1 MNQLVQQI
9 PVQQVPVTIDLDDD
23 SVDLPSYAGFI
34 AENRWLIA
42 GIALV
47 VTLIGVAIAF
57 IAKPMYEATL
67 LIQVESATA
76 NKKDPLTGVTS
87 NYDKVAAAS
96 EMEILKSRMV
106 VSRAV
111 DNLKLYIDVQPKYF
125 PGIGSWLARGKK
137 QISDPGLLGY
147 GGWVWGGER
156 ADISVFNVPEELEGK
171 GFVLTAV
178 GGDRFR
184 ITQEDSGIRLEGKV
198 GETLAAQTGNG
209 EIELTIQ
216 NLDANP
222 GAQFTVTR
230 FARVEVIEKLQN
242 TLFIAE
248 KGKQSGVIG
257 VGLEW
262 SDPKLASSILNEIGR
277 EYMRQNMDR
286 KSEEAEKSLAFL
298 NKQLPDLKREVEA
311 SESAL
316 NELRNRRGIFDLS
329 EETKSVL
336 QQTTSAQTK
345 LIDLKQ
351 KREAFATRFADEHP
365 EIVGIDRQIRVLNRE
380 LGTLDARI
388 KKLPEM
394 EQELLRLTRDMKVNT
409 ELYTSLLRT
418 AQELRLA
425 TASKVG
431 NVRLLDTAMAP
442 VEPTRPKRLLIISSA
457 ALSGLLLGLFAAF
470 TRKNLSNRIADPVEV
485 KQLLKLPVSA
495 TIPHSE
501 IQDQLNFQM
510 QSKTRELAVLSHKDP
525 TDSAVESLRGLRA
538 SLQFSMRD
546 SPNNIILITGPTP
559 GVGKSFVSAN
569 FASVLASS
577 GKKVL
582 LIDADLRT
590 GHLHRYFGLDR
601 ENGLADTV
609 FGKTNLSDVIRKNVV
624 ENVDFIATGNLPEN
638 PAELLAHENF
648 GKLLQR
654 LSSHYHFVLI
664 DTPPV
669 LAVADAL
676 AVATHSGAI
685 FNIVRGGV
693 STKTEIEESVK
704 RLNLAGH
711 IVTGVVFNDSRGRH
725 SRYGYELAY
734 GKYPQTA

>member
-1 MNQLVQQI
+1 MNQLIQQI
-9 PVQQVPVTIDLDDD
+9 PVQQVPMTVDLDDD
-23 SVDLPSYAGFI
+23 TVDLPSYAGLI
-34 AENRWLIA
+34 SENRWLIA
-42 GIALV
+42 GITLV
-47 VTLIGVAIAF
+47 VMLIGVAIAF
-57 IAKPMYEATL
+57 ITKPMYEATL

-87 NYDKVAAAS
+87 NYDKAAAAS

-111 DNLKLYIDVQPKYF
+111 DNLKLYIDVRPKYF
-125 PGIGSWLARGKK
+125 PGIGTWIARGKK
-137 QISDPGLLGY
+137 QISDPGLFGY

-156 ADISVFNVPEELEGK
+156 ADIAVFNVPEELEGK
-171 GFVLTAV
+171 RFVLTAL
-178 GGDRFR
+178 GNERFR
-184 ITQEDSGIRLEGKV
+184 ISEEDNGIRFDGKV
-198 GETLAAQTGNG
+198 GETLAVSTGVG
-209 EIELTIQ
+209 DIELTIRD
-216 NLDANP
+216 LDANP
-222 GAQFTVTR
+222 GAQFSVIR

-242 TLFIAE
+242 TLTIAE

-262 SDPKLASSILNEIGR
+262 SDPKLASSILNEIGG

-329 EETKSVL
+329 EETKTVL
-336 QQTTSAQTK
+336 QQTASAQTK

-351 KREAFATRFADEHP
+351 KREALATRFEDEHP
-365 EIVGIDRQIRVLNRE
+365 ELVSIDRQIRVLNRE
-380 LGTLDARI
+380 LGVLDTRI
-388 KKLPEM
+388 KKLPEV

-409 ELYTSLLRT
+409 ELYSSLLRT

-442 VEPTRPKRLLIISSA
+442 VEPTRPKRLLIILSA
-457 ALSGLLLGLFAAF
+457 ALTGLLLGILTAF
-470 TRKNLSNRIADPVEV
+470 TRRNLSIRIADPIQV

-501 IQDQLNFQM
+501 MQDQLNAQM
-510 QSKTRELAVLSHKDP
+510 QGKTKEVAVLSHKDP

-569 FASVLASS
+569 FAAVLASS

-590 GHLHRYFGLDR
+590 GHLHRYFGLER
-601 ENGLADTV
+601 CNGLADMV
-609 FGKTNLSDVIRKNVV
+609 FGKTGLSEIIRKDVI
-624 ENVDFIATGNLPEN
+624 ENVDFIATGNLPVN
-638 PAELLAHENF
+638 PAELLANENF
-648 GKLLQR
+648 GKLLQT

-669 LAVADAL
+669 LAVADAM
-676 AVATHSGAI
+676 AVASHAGAI

-693 STKTEIEESVK
+693 STKPEIEESVK

-711 IVTGVVFNDSRGRH
+711 IVTGVVFNDSRARP
-725 SRYGYELAY
+725 SRYGYELSY
-734 GKYPQTA
+734 SKYP